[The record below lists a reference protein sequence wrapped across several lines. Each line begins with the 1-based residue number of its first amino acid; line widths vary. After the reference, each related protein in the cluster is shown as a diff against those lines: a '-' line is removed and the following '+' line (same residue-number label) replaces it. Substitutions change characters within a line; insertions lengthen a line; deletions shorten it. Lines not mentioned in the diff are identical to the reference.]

1 MLTKETS
8 ELPEE
13 KLPLL
18 DLPVADHLPHQAIQ
32 VEDFFHYFDPVLAY
46 VGSHDVLLHIVE
58 EGKEDKL
65 LLGMGLYERLF
76 GGLERSWETE
86 NGKDEVV
93 EITIDPEVEKEFRE
107 LIAPTGFTLEQM
119 AQMFLSWCAYYPED
133 ATAWLKKAAQ
143 EQGVELEGEA
153 GKVKE

>member
-18 DLPVADHLPHQAIQ
+18 NLPMADCLLHSVIRA
-32 VEDFFHYFDPVLAY
+32 EDFFHYFDPAVAY
-46 VGSHDVLLHIVE
+46 VGSHDVVLHIAE

-65 LLGMGLYERLF
+65 LLRAELYQRLI
-76 GGLERSWETE
+76 GSIEVGEEK
-86 NGKDEVV
+86 KDAIV
-93 EITIDPEVEKEFRE
+93 EFSVDPEEEKTFRE

-119 AQMFLSWCAYYPED
+119 VQMFFCWCAHYPED
-133 ATAWLKKAAQ
+133 AMAWLKKAAQ
-143 EQGVELEGEA
+143 EHGVALAGEA
-153 GKVKE
+153 RKDTE